1 MPGVRSKR
9 VTLYDVARQA
19 DVSYQTVSRVIN
31 NHPNVAPETRQRILQ
46 IIERLG
52 YRPSHTAR
60 SLATQRSCTLGI
72 VTFGVSYYGPSQM
85 MLNVERAAKVRGYS
99 LRLSTILDATL
110 DELREAI
117 GGMRDQLVDGL
128 IMIMPT
134 QGIAYDDLLGACGE
148 IPFVQTDTE
157 YAPDVPSVVID
168 QRGGSRM
175 ATQHL
180 LDLGHTSISEI
191 SGPLHWF
198 SAVARHESW
207 QQTLWAAGVTP
218 GPSFAGDWSAAGGY
232 AAAQQLLA
240 QKTEFT
246 ALVVGNDQMAL
257 GAIHALRKH
266 GLRVPED
273 VSIVG
278 FDDLPETAYF
288 SPPLTTVRQNFAAL
302 GEQSVEYLLSL
313 IDEPET
319 RLEQRTLQP
328 EFVERA
334 STRPLR

>member
-31 NHPNVAPETRQRILQ
+31 NHPNVAPETRHRILQ
-46 IIERLG
+46 IIETLG

-72 VTFGVSYYGPSQM
+72 VTFGAMYYGPSQM
-85 MLNVERAAKVRGYS
+85 MFNVERAAKARGYS
-99 LRLSTILDATL
+99 LRLSTILNATL
-110 DELREAI
+110 DELCEAV

-134 QGIAYDDLLGACGE
+134 QGIPYPDLLGACGQ

-157 YAPDVPSVVID
+157 ESPDMASVVID
-168 QRGGSRM
+168 QRAGSRM

-180 LDLGHTSISEI
+180 LDLGHTAICEI

-198 SAVARHESW
+198 SGAARHESW
-207 QQTLWAAGVTP
+207 QQTLRAAGVTP
-218 GPSFAGDWSAAGGY
+218 GLSFAGDWSAAGGY
-232 AAAQQLLA
+232 AAAKQLLA
-240 QKTEFT
+240 EKAHFT

-257 GAIHALRKH
+257 GAIRALREH

-273 VSIVG
+273 VSVVG
-278 FDDLPETAYF
+278 FDDLPEAAYF
-288 SPPLTTVRQNFAAL
+288 DPPLTTVRQNFAAL

-313 IDEPET
+313 IDDPET

-328 EFVERA
+328 EFVERL